1 MDFPFNRVSW
11 HPRWSGGF
19 IFLLVTIGYCLFFG
33 AYYLSRPAY
42 ALSALW
48 GVLSMRPQ
56 SRLERYLAYR
66 LWGPSGTRRDA
77 ATPAASGLG
86 YSRTVG

>member
-19 IFLLVTIGYCLFFG
+19 IFLLVTLGYCLFFG

-48 GVLSMRPQ
+48 GVLSKRPQ

-66 LWGPSGTRRDA
+66 LWGASGTRRR
-77 ATPAASGLG
+77 ATAPEVSAG
-86 YSRTVG
+86 